1 MFKLLKKEDL
11 KKLGNWFKLGS
22 GSKGKSDL
30 KAVIGTGAVKLLLDF
45 IEELVQEAPNKAKLK
60 GSGIGFLA
68 LAGTLLG
75 LDTLEGKRTEA
86 NNNEKI
92 RVKTE
97 ADKSEANKYESN
109 CKAEADAYAQKRQA
123 DAELYEAKAKVD
135 VWKAEALNRINNTV
149 QENQTTEPTVE
160 SPSSSQMM
168 EETFMQSF
176 NRNHKM
182 PVMPLIIE
190 DVLAGCPKNTK
201 MPLLLATLSEF
212 AASCFP
218 RVITKGWRD
227 GETHSPNIQV
237 VIEGPAGV
245 GKGEIFKRYK
255 TLFQRVIAND
265 EAKGRDDSKKKSQ
278 HIIQCVGASTTK
290 ARLMQ
295 LFRENNGVP
304 IFVFNEEIKD
314 ITRSLNKQNGITYDM
329 LRKAFDNGATDGS
342 SSRGNTNPT
351 PVSVRMNYVFTGTNG
366 DVADFIKGEVE
377 GGTASRILWGVL
389 EADNKNEKPDEASGS
404 PLESYLDDIGRWR
417 AQYCYTTDSDGN
429 DHPCDETCIDLEYVK
444 VELEKWRQKQES
456 NSRLS
461 YSSVRKKVVK
471 RMTSLGLH
479 CAIVLH
485 MLYLCQ
491 MGEFDDLCKRSVIDA
506 VLFIT
511 EYCMERYIFKF
522 GEEEQ
527 AIILRDINAEKIQ
540 TTGGLSTGSV
550 SGQSKDDEL
559 TPEIQEKIKSLYIPR
574 QFGHKA
580 VAKEINRLFNTKIT
594 PDKVKYFLEKEGL
607 YQPIAPNKP

>member
-1 MFKLLKKEDL
+1 MKKVS
-11 KKLGNWFKLGS
+11 F
-22 GSKGKSDL
+22 
-30 KAVIGTGAVKLLLDF
+30 
-45 IEELVQEAPNKAKLK
+45 KAKPNTRIRKHNTIQNRPREGQAESFGVGAGHLK
-60 GSGIGFLA
+60 LWLKSQHPLK
-68 LAGTLLG
+68 LAGIAVGAIGAGYGIVSWIKDLVNKSQAKTQK
-75 LDTLEGKRTEA
+75 DERTHTTTQV
-86 NNNEKI
+86 I
-92 RVKTE
+92 RQEQAADESKT
-97 ADKSEANKYESN
+97 N
-109 CKAEADAYAQKRQA
+109 AYKEKRQA
-123 DAELYEAKAKVD
+123 DADLYRAKAEVD
-135 VWKAEALNRINNTV
+135 VWKAEALNRINSTV
-149 QENQTTEPTVE
+149 QENPTTEAAVE
-160 SPSSSQMM
+160 SPSSNQTK

-190 DVLAGCPKNTK
+190 DVLAGCSKNTK

-265 EAKGRDDSKKKSQ
+265 EAKGRDDSKKKNQ
-278 HIIQCVGASTTK
+278 HIIQCVGANTTN
-290 ARLMQ
+290 ARLMR

-366 DVADFIKGEVE
+366 DVADFINGEVE

-404 PLESYLDDIGRWR
+404 SLESYLDDIDRWR

-444 VELEKWRQKQES
+444 EELEKWRQKQES
-456 NSRLS
+456 NPRLS
-461 YSSVRKKVVK
+461 YSDVRKKVAK

-485 MLYLCQ
+485 MLNLCQ
-491 MGEFDDLCKRSVIDA
+491 MGEADDFCKRSVVDA
-506 VLFIT
+506 VLYIT

-522 GEEEQ
+522 GEEER
-527 AIILRDINAEKIQ
+527 AIIKRDIDAERIHSS
-540 TTGGLSTGSV
+540 GGSSTGSV
-550 SGQSKDDEL
+550 SGKSMDDEL

-580 VAKEINRLFNTKIT
+580 VAKKINLLFKTNFK
-594 PDKVKYFLEKEGL
+594 PDKVRRYLISEGL
-607 YQPIAPNKP
+607 YQPTNPNKP

>member
-1 MFKLLKKEDL
+1 MKKVS
-11 KKLGNWFKLGS
+11 F
-22 GSKGKSDL
+22 
-30 KAVIGTGAVKLLLDF
+30 
-45 IEELVQEAPNKAKLK
+45 KAKPNTRIRKHNTIQNRPREGQAESFGVGAGHLK
-60 GSGIGFLA
+60 LWLKSQHPLK
-68 LAGTLLG
+68 LAGIAVGAIGVGYSIVSWIKDLVNKSQAKTQK
-75 LDTLEGKRTEA
+75 DERTHTTTQV
-86 NNNEKI
+86 I
-92 RVKTE
+92 RQEQAADESKT
-97 ADKSEANKYESN
+97 
-109 CKAEADAYAQKRQA
+109 KAYKEKRQA
-123 DAELYEAKAKVD
+123 DADLYRAKAEVD
-135 VWKAEALNRINNTV
+135 VWKAEALNRINSTV
-149 QENQTTEPTVE
+149 QENPTTEAAVE
-160 SPSSSQMM
+160 SPSSNQTK

-190 DVLAGCPKNTK
+190 DVLAGCSKNTK

-265 EAKGRDDSKKKSQ
+265 EAKGRDDSKKNQ
-278 HIIQCVGASTTK
+278 HIIQCVGANTTN
-290 ARLMQ
+290 ARLMR
-295 LFRENNGVP
+295 LFRENSGVP

-366 DVADFIKGEVE
+366 DVADFINGEVE

-404 PLESYLDDIGRWR
+404 SLESYLSDIDRWR

-456 NSRLS
+456 NPRLS
-461 YSSVRKKVVK
+461 YSSVRKKVAK

-491 MGEFDDLCKRSVIDA
+491 MGEVDDFCKRSVVDA
-506 VLFIT
+506 VLYIT

-522 GEEEQ
+522 GEEER
-527 AIILRDINAEKIQ
+527 AIIKRDIDAERIHSS
-540 TTGGLSTGSV
+540 GGSSTGSV
-550 SGQSKDDEL
+550 SGKSMDDEL

-580 VAKEINRLFNTKIT
+580 VAKKINLLFKTNFK
-594 PDKVKYFLEKEGL
+594 PDKVRRYLISEGL
-607 YQPIAPNKP
+607 YQPTNPNKP

>member
-1 MFKLLKKEDL
+1 VGAGHLKLWLKSQHPLKLAGIAVGAIGVGYGIVSWIKHLVNKSQAKTRMEERTHTTEQVIKQNQAADESKTKSYKE
-11 KKLGNWFKLGS
+11 KCQ
-22 GSKGKSDL
+22 
-30 KAVIGTGAVKLLLDF
+30 VEV
-45 IEELVQEAPNKAKLK
+45 ELYKAK
-60 GSGIGFLA
+60 
-68 LAGTLLG
+68 
-75 LDTLEGKRTEA
+75 
-86 NNNEKI
+86 
-92 RVKTE
+92 
-97 ADKSEANKYESN
+97 
-109 CKAEADAYAQKRQA
+109 AE
-123 DAELYEAKAKVD
+123 VD
-135 VWKAEALNRINNTV
+135 VWKAEALNRINSTV
-149 QENQTTEPTVE
+149 QENPTTEAAVE
-160 SPSSSQMM
+160 SPSSNQTK

-190 DVLAGCPKNTK
+190 DVLAGCSKNTK

-265 EAKGRDDSKKKSQ
+265 EAKGRDDSKKKNQ
-278 HIIQCVGASTTK
+278 HIIQCVGANTTN
-290 ARLMQ
+290 ARLMR
-295 LFRENNGVP
+295 LFRENSGVP

-329 LRKAFDNGATDGS
+329 LRKAFDNGATDCS

-366 DVADFIKGEVE
+366 DVADFINGEVE

-404 PLESYLDDIGRWR
+404 SLESYLDDIDRWR

-456 NSRLS
+456 NPRLS
-461 YSSVRKKVVK
+461 YSDVRKKVAK

-491 MGEFDDLCKRSVIDA
+491 MGEFDDLCKRSVVDA
-506 VLFIT
+506 VLYIT

-522 GEEEQ
+522 GEEER
-527 AIILRDINAEKIQ
+527 AIIKRDIDAERIHSS
-540 TTGGLSTGSV
+540 GGSSTGSV
-550 SGQSKDDEL
+550 SGKSMDDEL

-580 VAKEINRLFNTKIT
+580 VAKEINLLFKTNFK
-594 PDKVKYFLEKEGL
+594 PDKVRRYLISEGL
-607 YQPIAPNKP
+607 YQPTNPNKP

>member
-11 KKLGNWFKLGS
+11 KKIGTWFKIGS
-22 GSKGKSDL
+22 NSKGESILKTTTGLGAVGFLTKFIHEAVQENSN
-30 KAVIGTGAVKLLLDF
+30 KAV
-45 IEELVQEAPNKAKLK
+45 LK
-60 GSGIGFLA
+60 ESGIGFLA
-68 LAGTLLG
+68 LALAFLG

-86 NNNEKI
+86 NNNEKN
-92 RVKTE
+92 RVKSH
-97 ADKSEANKYESN
+97 ADKSEAEKYQSK
-109 CKAEADAYAQKRQA
+109 CQAEADAYAKKRQA
-123 DAELYEAKAKVD
+123 DAEKYRAGAETD
-135 VWKAEALNRINNTV
+135 VWKAEAMKRISNNDQV
-149 QENQTTEPTVE
+149 NSTTEEPMVE
-160 SPSSSQMM
+160 SPASNPKGD
-168 EETFMQSF
+168 ETFMQSF

-190 DVLAGCPKNTK
+190 DVLAGCSKNTK

-265 EAKGRDDSKKKSQ
+265 EAKGRDDSKKNQ
-278 HIIQCVGASTTK
+278 HIIQCVGANTTN
-290 ARLMQ
+290 ARLMR
-295 LFRENNGVP
+295 LFRENSGVP

-366 DVADFIKGEVE
+366 DVADFINGEVE

-404 PLESYLDDIGRWR
+404 SLESYLDDIDRWR

-444 VELEKWRQKQES
+444 VELEKWRQKES
-456 NSRLS
+456 NPRLS
-461 YSSVRKKVVK
+461 YSSVRKKVAK

-491 MGEFDDLCKRSVIDA
+491 MGEVDDFRKRSVVDA
-506 VLFIT
+506 VLYIT

-522 GEEEQ
+522 GEEER
-527 AIILRDINAEKIQ
+527 AIIKRDIDAEKIHSS
-540 TTGGLSTGSV
+540 GGSSTGSV
-550 SGQSKDDEL
+550 SGKSKDGEFR
-559 TPEIQEKIKSLYIPR
+559 PEIQEKIKSLYVPR

-580 VAKEINRLFNTKIT
+580 VTKEINQLFKTNFT
-594 PDKVKYFLEKEGL
+594 PSKVKRYLEKEGL
-607 YQPIAPNKP
+607 YQPATPKP

>member
-1 MFKLLKKEDL
+1 MNNKKNRTNKTTNEERMESVGGGYGPFKV
-11 KKLGNWFKLGS
+11 WA
-22 GSKGKSDL
+22 KGKKPL
-30 KAVIGTGAVKLLLDF
+30 
-45 IEELVQEAPNKAKLK
+45 E
-60 GSGIGFLA
+60 
-68 LAGTLLG
+68 LLG
-75 LDTLEGKRTEA
+75 WGALIIGVGFGICRLIDRLCYRGNSKTDMDKRTHDA
-86 NNNEKI
+86 NEKI
-92 RVKTE
+92 RETE
-97 ADKSEANKYESN
+97 AK
-109 CKAEADAYAQKRQA
+109 CRAEAEKYR
-123 DAELYEAKAKVD
+123 AEAETD
-135 VWKAEALNRINNTV
+135 VWKAEALNRINSTV
-149 QENQTTEPTVE
+149 QENPTAEAAVE
-160 SPSSSQMM
+160 SPSNNQTK

-176 NRNHKM
+176 NRNHRM
-182 PVMPLIIE
+182 PVMPVIIE

-212 AASCFP
+212 ATSCFP

-227 GETHSPNIQV
+227 DETHSPNIQV

-265 EAKGRDDSKKKSQ
+265 EAKGRDDSKKKNL
-278 HIIQCVGASTTK
+278 HIIQCVGANTTK

-366 DVADFIKGEVE
+366 DVADFINGEVE

-404 PLESYLDDIGRWR
+404 PLESYLDDIDRWR

-456 NSRLS
+456 NSRLTFS
-461 YSSVRKKVVK
+461 DVRKKVAK

-491 MGEFDDLCKRSVIDA
+491 MGEFSDLCKRSVIEA
-506 VLFIT
+506 ILYIT

-522 GEEEQ
+522 GKEEQ
-527 AIILRDINAEKIQ
+527 DIILRDINAEKIHAS
-540 TTGGLSTGSV
+540 GGSSTRSTLS
-550 SGQSKDDEL
+550 QCKDDEL
-559 TPEIQEKIKSLYIPR
+559 TPEIREKIFSMRKPGKVGPGTI
-574 QFGHKA
+574 
-580 VAKEINRLFNTKIT
+580 AKEINKTFHTNFSERQIRYILG
-594 PDKVKYFLEKEGL
+594 EG
-607 YQPIAPNKP
+607 

>member
-1 MFKLLKKEDL
+1 MKKVS
-11 KKLGNWFKLGS
+11 F
-22 GSKGKSDL
+22 
-30 KAVIGTGAVKLLLDF
+30 
-45 IEELVQEAPNKAKLK
+45 KAKPNTRIRKHNTIQNRPREGQAESFGVGAGHLK
-60 GSGIGFLA
+60 LWLKSQHPLK
-68 LAGTLLG
+68 LAGIAVGAIGAGYGIVSWIKDLVNKSQAKTQK
-75 LDTLEGKRTEA
+75 DERTHTTTQVISQEQA
-86 NNNEKI
+86 ADES
-92 RVKTE
+92 KT
-97 ADKSEANKYESN
+97 
-109 CKAEADAYAQKRQA
+109 KAYKEKRQA
-123 DAELYEAKAKVD
+123 DADLYRAKAEVD
-135 VWKAEALNRINNTV
+135 VWKAEALNRINSTV
-149 QENQTTEPTVE
+149 QENPTTEAAVE
-160 SPSSSQMM
+160 SPSSNQTK

-182 PVMPLIIE
+182 PVMPLIVE
-190 DVLAGCPKNTK
+190 DVLAGCSKNTK

-265 EAKGRDDSKKKSQ
+265 EAKGRDDSKKKNQ
-278 HIIQCVGASTTK
+278 HIIQCVGANTTN
-290 ARLMQ
+290 ARLMR
-295 LFRENNGVP
+295 LFRENSGVP

-366 DVADFIKGEVE
+366 DVADFINGEVE

-404 PLESYLDDIGRWR
+404 SLESYLDDIDRWR

-456 NSRLS
+456 NSRLTFS
-461 YSSVRKKVVK
+461 DVRKKVAK

-491 MGEFDDLCKRSVIDA
+491 MGEVDDFCKRRVVDA
-506 VLFIT
+506 VLYIT

-522 GEEEQ
+522 GEEER
-527 AIILRDINAEKIQ
+527 AIIKRDIDAERIHSS
-540 TTGGLSTGSV
+540 GGSSTGSV
-550 SGQSKDDEL
+550 SGKSMDDEL
-559 TPEIQEKIKSLYIPR
+559 TSEIQEKIKSLYIPR

-580 VAKEINRLFNTKIT
+580 VAKKINLLFKTNFK
-594 PDKVKYFLEKEGL
+594 PDKVRRYLISEGL
-607 YQPIAPNKP
+607 YQPTNPNKP

>member
-1 MFKLLKKEDL
+1 MKKVS
-11 KKLGNWFKLGS
+11 F
-22 GSKGKSDL
+22 
-30 KAVIGTGAVKLLLDF
+30 
-45 IEELVQEAPNKAKLK
+45 KAKPNTRIRKHNTIQNRPREGQAESFGVGAGHLK
-60 GSGIGFLA
+60 LWLKSQHPLK
-68 LAGTLLG
+68 LAGIAVGAIGVGYGIVSWIKDLVNKSQAKTQK
-75 LDTLEGKRTEA
+75 DERTHTTTQV
-86 NNNEKI
+86 I
-92 RVKTE
+92 RQEQAADESKT
-97 ADKSEANKYESN
+97 
-109 CKAEADAYAQKRQA
+109 KAYKEKRQA
-123 DAELYEAKAKVD
+123 DADLYRAKAEVD
-135 VWKAEALNRINNTV
+135 VWKAEALNRINSTV
-149 QENQTTEPTVE
+149 QENPTTEAAVE
-160 SPSSSQMM
+160 SPSSNQMK

-190 DVLAGCPKNTK
+190 DVLAGCSKNTK

-265 EAKGRDDSKKKSQ
+265 EAKGRDDSKKKNQ
-278 HIIQCVGASTTK
+278 HIIQCVGANTTN
-290 ARLMQ
+290 ARLMR
-295 LFRENNGVP
+295 LFRENSGVP

-366 DVADFIKGEVE
+366 DVADFINGEVE

-404 PLESYLDDIGRWR
+404 SLESYLDDIDRWR

-456 NSRLS
+456 NPRLS
-461 YSSVRKKVVK
+461 YSSVRKKVAK

-491 MGEFDDLCKRSVIDA
+491 MGEVDDFCKRSVVDA
-506 VLFIT
+506 VLYIT

-522 GEEEQ
+522 GEEER
-527 AIILRDINAEKIQ
+527 AIIKRDIDAERIHSS
-540 TTGGLSTGSV
+540 GGSSTGSV
-550 SGQSKDDEL
+550 SGKSMDDEL
-559 TPEIQEKIKSLYIPR
+559 TSEIQEKIKSLYIPR

-580 VAKEINRLFNTKIT
+580 VAKEINLLFKTNLK
-594 PDKVKYFLEKEGL
+594 PDKVRRYLISEGL
-607 YQPIAPNKP
+607 YQPTNPNKP

>member
-1 MFKLLKKEDL
+1 MKKVS
-11 KKLGNWFKLGS
+11 F
-22 GSKGKSDL
+22 
-30 KAVIGTGAVKLLLDF
+30 
-45 IEELVQEAPNKAKLK
+45 KAKPNTRIRKHNTIQNRPREGQAESFGVGAGHLK
-60 GSGIGFLA
+60 LWLKSQHPLK
-68 LAGTLLG
+68 LAGIAVGAIGAGYGIVSWIKDLVNKSQAKTQK
-75 LDTLEGKRTEA
+75 DERTHTTTQV
-86 NNNEKI
+86 I
-92 RVKTE
+92 RQEQAADESKT
-97 ADKSEANKYESN
+97 
-109 CKAEADAYAQKRQA
+109 KAYKEKRQA
-123 DAELYEAKAKVD
+123 DADLYRAKAEVD
-135 VWKAEALNRINNTV
+135 VWKAEALNRINSTV
-149 QENQTTEPTVE
+149 QENPTTEAAVE
-160 SPSSSQMM
+160 SPSSNQTK

-190 DVLAGCPKNTK
+190 DVLAGCSKNTK

-265 EAKGRDDSKKKSQ
+265 EAKGRDDSKKKNQ
-278 HIIQCVGASTTK
+278 HIIQCVGANTTN
-290 ARLMQ
+290 ARLMR
-295 LFRENNGVP
+295 LFRENSGVP

-366 DVADFIKGEVE
+366 DVADFINGEVE

-404 PLESYLDDIGRWR
+404 SLESYLDDIDRWR

-456 NSRLS
+456 NPRLS
-461 YSSVRKKVVK
+461 YSDVRKKVAK

-485 MLYLCQ
+485 MLNLCQ
-491 MGEFDDLCKRSVIDA
+491 MGEADDFCKRSVVDA
-506 VLFIT
+506 VLYIT

-522 GEEEQ
+522 GEEER
-527 AIILRDINAEKIQ
+527 AIIKRDIDAERIHSS
-540 TTGGLSTGSV
+540 GGSSTGSV
-550 SGQSKDDEL
+550 SGKSMDDEL

-580 VAKEINRLFNTKIT
+580 VAKKINLLFKTNFK
-594 PDKVKYFLEKEGL
+594 PDKVRRYLISEGL
-607 YQPIAPNKP
+607 YQPTNPNKP

>member
-1 MFKLLKKEDL
+1 
-11 KKLGNWFKLGS
+11 
-22 GSKGKSDL
+22 
-30 KAVIGTGAVKLLLDF
+30 
-45 IEELVQEAPNKAKLK
+45 
-60 GSGIGFLA
+60 
-68 LAGTLLG
+68 
-75 LDTLEGKRTEA
+75 
-86 NNNEKI
+86 
-92 RVKTE
+92 
-97 ADKSEANKYESN
+97 
-109 CKAEADAYAQKRQA
+109 
-123 DAELYEAKAKVD
+123 
-135 VWKAEALNRINNTV
+135 
-149 QENQTTEPTVE
+149 
-160 SPSSSQMM
+160 
-168 EETFMQSF
+168 MQSF

-190 DVLAGCPKNTK
+190 DVLAGCSKNTK

-265 EAKGRDDSKKKSQ
+265 EAKGRDDSKKKNQ
-278 HIIQCVGASTTK
+278 HIIQCVGANTTN
-290 ARLMQ
+290 ARLMR
-295 LFRENNGVP
+295 LFRENSGVP

-404 PLESYLDDIGRWR
+404 SLESYLDDIDRWR

-456 NSRLS
+456 NPRLS
-461 YSSVRKKVVK
+461 YSDVRKKVAK

-485 MLYLCQ
+485 MLNLCQ
-491 MGEFDDLCKRSVIDA
+491 MGEADDFCKRSVVDA
-506 VLFIT
+506 VLYIT

-522 GEEEQ
+522 GEEER
-527 AIILRDINAEKIQ
+527 AIIKRDIDAERIHSS
-540 TTGGLSTGSV
+540 GGSSTGSV
-550 SGQSKDDEL
+550 SGKSMDDEL

-580 VAKEINRLFNTKIT
+580 VAKEINLLFKTNFK
-594 PDKVKYFLEKEGL
+594 PDKVRRYLISEGL
-607 YQPIAPNKP
+607 YQPTNPNKP